1 MKWGILATGNIAGK
15 FAQTVGKMEK
25 EEQIVAVGSR
35 SLERGKEFAE
45 KYGIS
50 TYYAS
55 YEELLADRQV
65 EAVYVATPNRLHFE
79 DCKKCLE
86 AGKHVL
92 CEKPLTTKREDSR
105 IKDKRVKQSFVNDD
119 LYDIGKC
126 LIEYQSVKIPIYSRE
141 RLLVDLIQ
149 FRGRI
154 PFDYYKDVIG
164 NYRRIINDM
173 DFFSMEDYAEKVKG
187 GKKIMDA
194 IQLEVL

>member
-1 MKWGILATGNIAGK
+1 MILTYR
-15 FAQTVGKMEK
+15 QC
-25 EEQIVAVGSR
+25 
-35 SLERGKEFAE
+35 LE
-45 KYGIS
+45 KYGTDYRI
-50 TYYAS
+50 
-55 YEELLADRQV
+55 
-65 EAVYVATPNRLHFE
+65 
-79 DCKKCLE
+79 KKAIE
-86 AGKHVL
+86 AGILFQK
-92 CEKPLTTKREDSR
+92 EKGLYSDKKICSELELMTAKYPRAIFAGSSAYYYYGLTDIIPDYSR

-141 RLLVDLIQ
+141 RLLVDLIR

-164 NYRRIINDM
+164 SYRRIINDM

>member
-1 MKWGILATGNIAGK
+1 MILTYR
-15 FAQTVGKMEK
+15 QC
-25 EEQIVAVGSR
+25 
-35 SLERGKEFAE
+35 LE
-45 KYGIS
+45 KYGTDYRI
-50 TYYAS
+50 
-55 YEELLADRQV
+55 
-65 EAVYVATPNRLHFE
+65 
-79 DCKKCLE
+79 KKAIE
-86 AGKHVL
+86 AGILFQK
-92 CEKPLTTKREDSR
+92 EKGLYSDKKICSELELMTAKYYYYGLTDIIPDYYCLTTKREDSR

-141 RLLVDLIQ
+141 RLLVDLIR

-164 NYRRIINDM
+164 SYRRIINDM

>member
-1 MKWGILATGNIAGK
+1 MILTYR
-15 FAQTVGKMEK
+15 QC
-25 EEQIVAVGSR
+25 
-35 SLERGKEFAE
+35 LE
-45 KYGIS
+45 KYGTDYRI
-50 TYYAS
+50 
-55 YEELLADRQV
+55 
-65 EAVYVATPNRLHFE
+65 
-79 DCKKCLE
+79 KKAIE
-86 AGKHVL
+86 AGILFQK
-92 CEKPLTTKREDSR
+92 EKGLYSDELELMTAKYPRAIFAGSSAYYYYGLTDIIPDYYCLTTKREDSR

-141 RLLVDLIQ
+141 RLLVDLIR

-164 NYRRIINDM
+164 SYRRIINDM

>member
-1 MKWGILATGNIAGK
+1 MKSMEQIRIKKAIEAGILFQKEKGLYSDKKICSELELMTAKYPRAIFAGSS
-15 FAQTVGKMEK
+15 AYYY
-25 EEQIVAVGSR
+25 
-35 SLERGKEFAE
+35 
-45 KYGIS
+45 YGLTDIIPD
-50 TYYAS
+50 YY
-55 YEELLADRQV
+55 
-65 EAVYVATPNRLHFE
+65 
-79 DCKKCLE
+79 C
-86 AGKHVL
+86 
-92 CEKPLTTKREDSR
+92 LTTKRE
-105 IKDKRVKQSFVNDD
+105 DKRVKQSFVNDD

-141 RLLVDLIQ
+141 RLLVDLIR

-164 NYRRIINDM
+164 SYRRIINDM